1 MNPIIE
7 MLGRIQ
13 EAGSET
19 ELEKDIKVSFK
30 YYYSKVLSTL
40 HNISAP

>member
-19 ELEKDIKVSFK
+19 ELEKDIKVPFN
-30 YYYSKVLSTL
+30 YYQCFEHFTK
-40 HNISAP
+40 